1 MDNIGLEITGLGKE
15 CSERR
20 MDDLLRQQQEFKVR
34 RSVTFRV
41 TFRDALQPNIASF
54 ANHSAV
60 LLLLLVSL
68 QNFSTPQLSLI
79 RVSFQFNSP
88 ILPANVQSPLPS
100 PHLPTHILP
109 PCGVPTLVVV
119 TTTHCIP
126 FLSQSHKS
134 CVPELL
140 STNNII
146 A

>member
-1 MDNIGLEITGLGKE
+1 MIGTKAFGSKHIFRISTIYKQMDDIGLEIAGLGKE

-68 QNFSTPQLSLI
+68 QNFSTPQLSL
-79 RVSFQFNSP
+79 
-88 ILPANVQSPLPS
+88 
-100 PHLPTHILP
+100 T
-109 PCGVPTLVVV
+109 
-119 TTTHCIP
+119 
-126 FLSQSHKS
+126 
-134 CVPELL
+134 
-140 STNNII
+140 
-146 A
+146 